1 MRFEILSQLEQVSL
15 QFGQQAGVQVRAASA
30 SHASQFL
37 AFGALIK
44 LTELL
49 LDVGDCLVDVVKSGA
64 NSVHGQIKLLIV
76 VVHIF
81 LKVRD

>member
-1 MRFEILSQLEQVSL
+1 
-15 QFGQQAGVQVRAASA
+15 
-30 SHASQFL
+30 L

-49 LDVGDCLVDVVKSGA
+49 LDVGDGLVDVVKSGA

-81 LKVRD
+81 LEVLD